1 MQICCKDKVKCVT
14 GKRAVEVAYIKVIS
28 HPELPSKHC
37 LILPQAPHIREF
49 LSVFS
54 LHPMNIEKSRNKSCL
69 AAHLFPHDME
79 MGSDFFFLINLFIL
93 FIYFWLCWVFV
104 VVCGLS
110 LVAASGGYSSLR
122 CTGFSLQ

>member
-37 LILPQAPHIREF
+37 LILPQASHIREF

-54 LHPMNIEKSRNKSCL
+54 LHPMNIEKNRNKSCL

-79 MGSDFFFLINLFIL
+79 MGSDFNEDLHRYLL
-93 FIYFWLCWVFV
+93 PLSEKETVPVFRDQIR
-104 VVCGLS
+104 G
-110 LVAASGGYSSLR
+110 
-122 CTGFSLQ
+122 

>member
-14 GKRAVEVAYIKVIS
+14 GKMAVEVAYIKVIS

-37 LILPQAPHIREF
+37 LILPQASHISEF
-49 LSVFS
+49 LSVF

-79 MGSDFFFLINLFIL
+79 VGSDFNEDFYTDICCLCQRKRRSRCSGIKFGVELFFF
-93 FIYFWLCWVFV
+93 
-104 VVCGLS
+104 
-110 LVAASGGYSSLR
+110 AKD
-122 CTGFSLQ
+122 